1 MSELYLELPLQFDGT
16 RFKTLPLVESITS
29 LVTIIVSTP
38 RGSADCDRFFGTMQ
52 LAPDKSLIELASI
65 KEELARTIKEAIERN
80 EPRLDK
86 VNVKVSGG
94 PKPDKSG
101 VAPLKIELT
110 AVIADSGKSFKLE
123 KALSEDYYRTPFPGR
138 VG

>member
-1 MSELYLELPLQFDGT
+1 MSETYFELPLQFDGI
-16 RFKTLPLVESITS
+16 RFKTISLEESITR
-29 LVTIIVSTP
+29 LVTTIVSTP
-38 RGSADCDRFFGTMQ
+38 RGSVKCDRHFGTRQ

-65 KEELARTIKEAIERN
+65 KEELARTIKESIERN

-101 VAPLKIELT
+101 VAPLKIELS

>member
-1 MSELYLELPLQFDGT
+1 MSESYLELPIQFDGAH
-16 RFKTLPLVESITS
+16 FKTISLVESVTS
-29 LVTIIVSTP
+29 LVTTIVSTP
-38 RGSADCDRFFGTMQ
+38 RGSVDCDRFFGTQQ
-52 LAPDKSLIELASI
+52 LAPDQSLIELASI
-65 KEELARTIKEAIERN
+65 KEELAKTIKEAIERN

-86 VNVKVSGG
+86 INVKVSGG

-110 AVIADSGKSFKLE
+110 AVIAASGKNFELE
-123 KALSEDYYRTPFPGR
+123 KTLSEDYYRTPFPGR

>member
-1 MSELYLELPLQFDGT
+1 MSESYLELPLQFDGA
-16 RFKTLPLVESITS
+16 RFKTISLAESITR
-29 LVTIIVSTP
+29 LVTTVVSTP
-38 RGSADCDRFFGTMQ
+38 RGSVDCDRFFGTLQ

-110 AVIADSGKSFKLE
+110 AVIAASGKSFELE

>member
-1 MSELYLELPLQFDGT
+1 MSELFLELPLQFDGM
-16 RFKTLPLVESITS
+16 RFKTISLADSITS
-29 LVTIIVSTP
+29 LVTTIVSTP
-38 RGSADCDRFFGTMQ
+38 RGSVDCDSFFGTLQ
-52 LAPDKSLIELASI
+52 LAPDKSLVELGSI

-86 VNVKVSGG
+86 INVKVSGG

-101 VAPLKIELT
+101 VAPLRIELT
-110 AVIADSGKSFKLE
+110 AVIVASGKSFELDKT
-123 KALSEDYYRTPFPGR
+123 LSEDYYRTPFPGR